1 MTTINVTQTTLNL
14 SVKAIT
20 IIRTIIPATTTLNV
34 APNKVGFN
42 LNYFIKPTT
51 IKFYGKKINITLTSI
66 NTTPLASAN
75 SSLGLN
81 LDNVPQVEDQSIYQ
95 ALLQIHSALDVLIEA
110 INDLRLNK
118 VDK

>member
-1 MTTINVTQTTLNL
+1 MTTINVTTASLNL
-14 SVKAIT
+14 TSGGMVIARAIQ
-20 IIRTIIPATTTLNV
+20 
-34 APNKVGFN
+34 
-42 LNYFIKPTT
+42 IKSTRFE
-51 IKFYGKKINITLTSI
+51 FYGKKTNITLTSL

-110 INDLRLNK
+110 VNDLRLNK
-118 VDK
+118 ADK